1 MSFRIE
7 YDDDQMSTLAAAEEE
22 LNKVGI
28 HVEFKDDG
36 LEHDGYMIYDVV
48 KKRKMRP
55 QVMVSTSHNIKRSA
69 IKTATVLSTVVRNL
83 PCLNI

>member
-7 YDDDQMSTLAAAEEE
+7 YDDDQMDTLDAAEKE

-36 LEHDGYMIYDVV
+36 LEHDGYMIFNVV
-48 KKRKMRP
+48 KKDAP
-55 QVMVSTSHNIKRSA
+55 TEQ
-69 IKTATVLSTVVRNL
+69 
-83 PCLNI
+83 